1 MNRIRIALE
10 RRSLRFKLLLGF
22 AGLMLIV
29 LCMGLQSLWIQHKLS
44 ADVETLYQ
52 QGVLGGDRI
61 KDLQISYTQIGRTV
75 RQALIATDAPG
86 RALAI
91 KQLTDARNS
100 IPGNLKDLRARTDNP
115 ELDKLLDE
123 FEVRFGVYLRDV
135 DKAVTL
141 LNFGRTDEALVL
153 VASAQFQS
161 AGLAANEALSK
172 VASIQQAAVTEL
184 ARSTRDEA
192 ATRLTITMA
201 LIVVAMLA
209 GVAGGVVV
217 ASTIRLPLLRI
228 RDSVQRLAQGH
239 LSEAVPHGDYPN
251 EVGELANAVQVL
263 QREAMQMETER
274 WVKTH
279 IADIT
284 SKLQQV
290 RSFTDMSQLFL
301 SNVGPLI
308 NLGHGVFYIFEAEQK
323 RLRLL
328 GSYAFRE
335 RKSID
340 QYFSMGQGLVGQCAL
355 EMAPIVITDPPP
367 DYVRIG
373 TSLGESV
380 PRAIAVFPVLRNDR
394 LLAVVELALF
404 SRFDDRQTALLD
416 GLMPILAMNMEIL
429 ERTVK
434 AEQLLKETQRQAE
447 NMERQAAHLEEQTV
461 ELEAQQ
467 KSLRETSA
475 DLAILE
481 ERSRLILNSVKDGI
495 VGLDHQG
502 NISFANPA
510 ASEMLGYAPESFI
523 GQNMHQLVHHHYA
536 DGGDF
541 PRTECKMYLT
551 AQDGQQRSVDDE
563 VLLRKDGTAVPVEY
577 STTPVYKDGA
587 IVGTVIVYRD
597 ITERRRAEAE
607 IKRANYLSD
616 VALELTGSGYW
627 YVDYSDRDYYFQS
640 ERAARILGDP
650 MKPDGRYQLND
661 EWFAHLVEADPEAA
675 NITAERYQGAID
687 GKYEKYD
694 STYAYKRPLDGQ
706 IVWVKAGGKLVRSE
720 ETGKIL
726 FMYGAYQDITAQKAT
741 EKAILEQRA
750 AMASILDR
758 SPVGTAFT
766 TQGEFRYTNPEFEEL
781 FDYRAGDAASQI
793 YAAPEDRTRMMD
805 DLKRDGYVRDRE
817 MRMVAKGGE
826 LRDFLV
832 TFIPMTH
839 EGKEG
844 VMGWLQDI
852 TERKLAE
859 QATRDDAAFLQALLN
874 TIPYPVFYK
883 GSDARFLGFNQAYEQ
898 TFGVRAEDLVGKCVL
913 ELEYLP
919 EADRVAYQAEDEAI
933 IASCGSVQKEISM
946 PFADGKI
953 HDTLYYVRG
962 FTKVDG
968 SPGGLVGT
976 FADITPMAEARRAAE
991 EATKAK
997 GDFLA
1002 NMSHEIRTPM
1012 NAIIGMSHLAL
1023 QTQLDKKQR
1032 NYIEKVHRSGTNLL
1046 GIINDILDFSKIEA
1060 GKMSMETIDFH
1071 LEDVMDNLSNLMTLK
1086 TEDKGLELLF
1096 STGPDVPT
1104 ALVGDPLR
1112 LGQILINLGNNAVKF
1127 TETGEI
1133 VVGIEKVGEDENG
1146 VELHFWV
1153 KDSGIG
1159 MTPEQCGKM
1168 FQSFSQADASTTRK
1182 YGGTGLGLAISKN
1195 LVELMQ
1201 GRIWVESEAGKGSS
1215 FHFHARFDVQV
1226 NPQARRDFDTAELQ
1240 GVRALV
1246 VDDNAMARE
1255 ILSTM
1260 ASALGLVVDTAIDG
1274 AQALAMV
1281 AQADAQARAYDLILM
1296 DWKMPLMDGIETARQ
1311 LQTGALKRVPPIIM
1325 VTGHGREEAVHVAQE
1340 RGVALKTAL
1349 TKPITAANLL
1359 EAIGEALNKGFDNG
1373 AASTPDKTDLLSD
1386 AMSKLRGL
1394 KVLLVEDNE
1403 INQELALELLGNAG
1417 MDVTLANHGKEALD
1431 ILAKDA
1437 SFDGVLMDCQMPV
1450 MDGYTATREIRKNPI
1465 FKDLPIIAM
1474 TANAMAGDREKVMEA
1489 GMWDHIAKP
1498 LNVGEMFATIA
1509 KWIKP
1514 KAATAPAPVAVVA
1527 IEPATKTEAAHASG
1541 ESAAGQK
1548 DTKESGH
1555 PAAGVTDA
1563 DPAAVDLALQRLI
1576 RLLQDSDADAADAVD
1591 ELMELARG
1599 TQWSF
1604 ALKRVASAIGDFDFD
1619 TALEVLQRTVA
1630 SGQGEA
1636 R

>member
-1 MNRIRIALE
+1 MNQLRVALE
-10 RRSLRFKLLLGF
+10 RRSLRFKLIVGF
-22 AGLMLIV
+22 ASLTLIV
-29 LCMGLQSLWIQHKLS
+29 LGMGMQSLWIQHKLN

-52 QGVLGGDRI
+52 QGVLGVDRV
-61 KDLQISYTQIGRTV
+61 KDLEISYTQIGRTV
-75 RQALIATDAPG
+75 RQALIATDATG

-91 KQLTDARNS
+91 KQLTDARNA
-100 IPGNLKDLRARTDNP
+100 IPGNLRDLRARITNG
-115 ELDKLLDE
+115 EEKKLLDQ
-123 FEVRFGVYLRDV
+123 FEASFAVYLRDV

-141 LNFGRTDEALVL
+141 MNFGRVDEALVL

-161 AGLAANEALSK
+161 AGLAANETLSK
-172 VASIQQAAVTEL
+172 VEAIQHEMVADL
-184 ARSTRDEA
+184 ARSARDEA
-192 ATRLTITMA
+192 STRLTITLA
-201 LIVVAMLA
+201 LVLVAMLS
-209 GVAGGVVV
+209 GVAAGVVV

-228 RDSVQRLAQGH
+228 RDAVQRLAQGH
-239 LSEAVPHGDYPN
+239 LSEVVPHSDYPN
-251 EVGELANAVQVL
+251 EVGELASAVQVL
-263 QREAMQMETER
+263 QREARQMETER

-279 IADIT
+279 IADIA
-284 SKLQQV
+284 SNLQQV

-301 SNVGPLI
+301 SSVGPLV
-308 NLGHGVFYIFEAEQK
+308 NLGHGVFYIYEAEHK

-340 QYFSMGQGLVGQCAL
+340 QYFSLGQGLVGQCAL

-380 PRAIAVFPVLRNDR
+380 PRVIAVHPVVRNGR

-404 SRFDDRQTALLD
+404 SQFDERQTALLD

-429 ERTVK
+429 ERSVK

-447 NMERQAAHLEEQTV
+447 SMERQAAHLEEQTV

-467 KSLRETSA
+467 KSLRETTAS
-475 DLAILE
+475 LAILE
-481 ERSRLILNSVKDGI
+481 ERSRLILDSVKDGI
-495 VGLDHQG
+495 VGLDHDG
-502 NISFANPA
+502 RITFANPA
-510 ASEMLGYAPESFI
+510 GADMLGFAAAEFV
-523 GQNMHQLVHHHYA
+523 GQIMHPLVHHHHA
-536 DGGDF
+536 DGRDF
-541 PRTECKMYLT
+541 PLVDCKMHRTL
-551 AQDGQQRSVDDE
+551 QDGKQRTVDDE
-563 VLLRKDGTAVPVEY
+563 VLWRKDGTYVPVEY

-587 IVGTVIVYRD
+587 IVGSVIVYRD
-597 ITERRRAEAE
+597 ITER
-607 IKRANYLSD
+607 
-616 VALELTGSGYW
+616 
-627 YVDYSDRDYYFQS
+627 Q
-640 ERAARILGDP
+640 
-650 MKPDGRYQLND
+650 
-661 EWFAHLVEADPEAA
+661 
-675 NITAERYQGAID
+675 
-687 GKYEKYD
+687 
-694 STYAYKRPLDGQ
+694 
-706 IVWVKAGGKLVRSE
+706 
-720 ETGKIL
+720 
-726 FMYGAYQDITAQKAT
+726 
-741 EKAILEQRA
+741 
-750 AMASILDR
+750 
-758 SPVGTAFT
+758 
-766 TQGEFRYTNPEFEEL
+766 
-781 FDYRAGDAASQI
+781 
-793 YAAPEDRTRMMD
+793 
-805 DLKRDGYVRDRE
+805 
-817 MRMVAKGGE
+817 
-826 LRDFLV
+826 
-832 TFIPMTH
+832 
-839 EGKEG
+839 
-844 VMGWLQDI
+844 
-852 TERKLAE
+852 LAE
-859 QATRDDAAFLQALLN
+859 QATRDHATFLRALLN

-883 GSDARFLGFNQAYEQ
+883 GPDARFLGFNLAYEQ
-898 TFGVRAEDLVGKCVL
+898 TFGVRADDLIGKCVL
-913 ELEYLP
+913 ELDYLP

-933 IASCGSVQKEISM
+933 IASCSSVQKEISM
-946 PFADGKI
+946 QFVDGKI

-962 FTKVDG
+962 FMKVDG

-1023 QTQLDKKQR
+1023 QTNLDKKQR

-1060 GKMSMETIDFH
+1060 GKMGMETIDFR

-1133 VVGIEKVGEDENG
+1133 VVGIEKVSEDEQG

-1201 GRIWVESEAGKGSS
+1201 GRIWVESDVGKGSS
-1215 FHFHARFDVQV
+1215 FHFHARFGVQV
-1226 NPQARRDFDTAELQ
+1226 NPQARRDFHKEELQ
-1240 GVRALV
+1240 GVRVLV

-1255 ILSTM
+1255 ILTAM
-1260 ASALGLVVDTAIDG
+1260 ASALGLVVDTASDG
-1274 AQALAMV
+1274 AQALTMV
-1281 AQADAQARAYDLILM
+1281 AQSDAQDRAYDLVLM
-1296 DWKMPLMDGIETARQ
+1296 DWKMPVMDGIETARQ
-1311 LQTGALKRVPPIIM
+1311 LQTGALKRVPPIVM

-1373 AASTPDKTDLLSD
+1373 AASAPDKTDMLGD
-1386 AMSKLRGL
+1386 AMSKLSGL
-1394 KVLLVEDNE
+1394 KVLLVEDNDM
-1403 INQELALELLGNAG
+1403 NQELALELLRNAG
-1417 MDVTLANHGKEALD
+1417 MEVVLANHGKEALD
-1431 ILAKDA
+1431 ILSRDPN
-1437 SFDGVLMDCQMPV
+1437 FDGVLMDCQMPV
-1450 MDGYTATREIRKNPI
+1450 MDGYTATREIRKNPA

-1498 LNVGEMFATIA
+1498 LNVGEMFTTIA
-1509 KWIKP
+1509 RWIKP
-1514 KAATAPAPVAVVA
+1514 KSATAPHPGALVA
-1527 IEPATKTEAAHASG
+1527 IELATKTEAAHASG
-1541 ESAAGQK
+1541 EGAAGQM
-1548 DTKESGH
+1548 DTKV
-1555 PAAGVTDA
+1555 AGNSVGAVTEA
-1563 DPAAVDLALQRLI
+1563 DPAAVDFALQRLI
-1576 RLLQDSDADAADAVD
+1576 RLLRDSDADAADAVD

-1599 TQWSF
+1599 TPWSF
-1604 ALKRVASAIGDFDFD
+1604 ALKRVAGAIGEFDFD
-1619 TALEVLQRTVA
+1619 TALDVLQRTVV
-1630 SGQGEA
+1630 SVQGEA